1 MLTLQAGGDGR
12 SDACARGARFLV
24 ERHHAGTWSE
34 PEHTGTGFPGD
45 FYINYHLYRHV
56 FPLMALAAHAGT
68 DA

>member
-1 MLTLQAGGDGR
+1 VLALQA
-12 SDACARGARFLV
+12 AGAA
-24 ERHHAGTWSE
+24 HSSAAHAGVRHLIDRQVQSTWVE

-56 FPLMALAAHAGT
+56 FPLMALAPYAST